1 MKNKAITLSAS
12 ILFII
17 IVSAFFY
24 LLTAGT
30 MPKYVDIMTADEIAC
45 ANLYKECACIGTSS
59 GEYYVGRLYTPE
71 DFSAGDIL

>member
-17 IVSAFFY
+17 IASAFFY

-45 ANLYKECACIGTSS
+45 ANLYK
-59 GEYYVGRLYTPE
+59 
-71 DFSAGDIL
+71 